1 MEASAN
7 ADSTSRGWLGTLL
20 ACVLLALAYGSISA
34 VGSFLLRGVD
44 SHLWSL
50 APYLG
55 VPWLPAGIG
64 VAGLL
69 IGGTRLWPAIFLAS
83 SFVWVGL
90 VRLPWFVGLVDCA
103 GITIGYIVT
112 VRLMGRWGFGRR
124 FYRYEDP
131 LLLIG
136 AAAVGILIVEA
147 ADLVSLPLTAALLP
161 ATLTPDLWALMRP
174 TSAGFMV
181 PTASD
186 LGLALRWWLND
197 IAGIVLVVPAV
208 ASMSPEFWR
217 VLKARRIEFVF
228 WVLSILVWIF
238 GSHHLA
244 FGESRPLLLMAGL
257 VIVIWAAV
265 RFGVTSASI
274 ATLVCSILAS
284 TAFLSH
290 RGPFAVMS
298 PSEGLAGL
306 WGFIAILTA
315 IGLFL
320 AVLLAERERVTA
332 DLRRSDERLHHAL
345 KVAEI
350 GIFDHDHATDQIF
363 WSPELRR
370 IFGFSADEPVTYDRF
385 LECVVPED
393 RCIIADARQRARDP
407 SNITIEYR
415 IIRRD
420 GEVRW
425 LLAHLED
432 PVSGKGADR
441 QAQHTI
447 GAALDITD
455 RRTAEDTLRA
465 SQRRLAEA
473 QRLGSMGSW
482 DFDWKARDFH
492 LSEEAARIFETHS
505 VPLPGSDDPY
515 LHFVHPDDRGFIRS
529 SIMDAIERRQAV
541 SELTYR
547 VRTAD
552 GGTKYVTVRWETAF
566 AANGSPLRLSGTVQ
580 DITERRRLE
589 AEVIEAGV
597 LERRRL
603 ASELHDN
610 LGQVLFS
617 TALMNARFVD
627 DAVERDPALRS
638 PGEAIKGWL
647 AEALEIC
654 RRLAYSAEPVV
665 PGGLNEALRNLARRN
680 NSPSIRCDAH
690 VSATAAEAV
699 TPAQSLELFRIAQE
713 AITNAIK
720 HSRCSRIDLYLLC
733 ERSVVEL
740 LIEDDGIGMA
750 ASNDRR
756 ADGLGM
762 RTMRYRAER
771 AGGTLTVAP
780 GFASGTV
787 VRALVPRRASDV
799 AGPKASGG
807 EF

>member
-1 MEASAN
+1 MDASPN
-7 ADSTSRGWLGTLL
+7 SDTTSRNWLGTLL
-20 ACVLLALAYGSISA
+20 ACLLLALAYGGISA

-55 VPWLPAGIG
+55 VPWLPAGLG

-69 IGGTRLWPAIFLAS
+69 IGGVRLWPAIFVAS
-83 SFVWVGL
+83 ACIWVGL

-103 GITIGYIVT
+103 GITIGYVVT
-112 VRLMGRWGFGRR
+112 VRLMDRWGFGRR

-161 ATLTPDLWALMRP
+161 ATLTPDLWTLIRP

-181 PTASD
+181 PTSSD

-228 WVLSILVWIF
+228 WVLSIALWII
-238 GSHHLA
+238 GGYNLA
-244 FGESRPLLLMAGL
+244 FGEGRPLLLMTGL

-298 PSEGLAGL
+298 PSEGLAAL

-332 DLRRSDERLHHAL
+332 DLRRSEERLHHAL
-345 KVAEI
+345 EVAEI
-350 GIFDHDHATDQIF
+350 GIFDHEHMTDQIF

-393 RCIIADARQRARDP
+393 RGIIADARRRARDP

-420 GEVRW
+420 GKVRW

-432 PVSGKGADR
+432 HVSGKGAER
-441 QAQHTI
+441 QAQRTI

-492 LSEEAARIFETHS
+492 LSEEAARIFETQS

-515 LHFVHPDDRGFIRS
+515 LHFVHPEDRGFIRS
-529 SIMDAIERRQAV
+529 SILDAIERRETV

-547 VRTAD
+547 VRTQD
-552 GGTKYVTVRWETAF
+552 GGTKHVTVRWETAF
-566 AANGSPLRLSGTVQ
+566 APNGSPLRLVGTVQ
-580 DITERRRLE
+580 NITERRHLE
-589 AEVIEAGV
+589 AEVLEAGV
-597 LERRRL
+597 LERRPARL
-603 ASELHDN
+603 RAARQSGTGPVFLDRALIMNPAVHGRRGRPGPRPAQPRRGHQGLAGRGAGN
-610 LGQVLFS
+610 LQAPRLQ
-617 TALMNARFVD
+617 
-627 DAVERDPALRS
+627 
-638 PGEAIKGWL
+638 
-647 AEALEIC
+647 
-654 RRLAYSAEPVV
+654 RR
-665 PGGLNEALRNLARRN
+665 ARR
-680 NSPSIRCDAH
+680 SRWAQRG
-690 VSATAAEAV
+690 AAKPR
-699 TPAQSLELFRIAQE
+699 PAQ
-713 AITNAIK
+713 
-720 HSRCSRIDLYLLC
+720 
-733 ERSVVEL
+733 
-740 LIEDDGIGMA
+740 
-750 ASNDRR
+750 
-756 ADGLGM
+756 
-762 RTMRYRAER
+762 
-771 AGGTLTVAP
+771 
-780 GFASGTV
+780 
-787 VRALVPRRASDV
+787 
-799 AGPKASGG
+799 
-807 EF
+807 

>member
-1 MEASAN
+1 MEASPN
-7 ADSTSRGWLGTLL
+7 ADTTSRGWWRTLL
-20 ACVLLALAYGSISA
+20 ACVLLALIYGGVSA
-34 VGSFLLRGVD
+34 VGSLLLRGVE
-44 SHLWSL
+44 SHLWSI

-69 IGGTRLWPAIFLAS
+69 IGGVRLWPAIFVAS
-83 SFVWVGL
+83 ACIWGGL
-90 VRLPWFVGLVDCA
+90 VRLPWPVGLVDSA
-103 GITIGYIVT
+103 GITVGYVVT
-112 VRLMGRWGFGRR
+112 VNLMGRWGFGRR

-147 ADLVSLPLTAALLP
+147 ADLVSLPITAALFP
-161 ATLTPDLWALMRP
+161 ATLSPDLRALIRP
-174 TSAGFMV
+174 TSAGFMI
-181 PTASD
+181 PTPAF
-186 LGLALRWWLND
+186 LGTALRWWLND
-197 IAGIVLVVPAV
+197 LAGVVLVVPAV

-228 WVLSILVWIF
+228 WVLSIVLWVI
-238 GSHHLA
+238 GGHNLA
-244 FGESRPLLLMAGL
+244 LAEVRPLLLMAGL

-284 TAFLSH
+284 TAYLGH

-298 PSEGLAGL
+298 PSEGLAAL
-306 WGFIAILTA
+306 WGFISILTA
-315 IGLFL
+315 VGLFL

-332 DLRRSDERLHHAL
+332 NLRRSDERLHHAL

-350 GIFDHDHATDQIF
+350 GIFEHDHTTDQVY
-363 WSPELRR
+363 WSPEMRR
-370 IFGFSADEPVTYDRF
+370 IFGFSADELITRDGF

-393 RCIIADARQRARDP
+393 RWIIADARQRARDP
-407 SNITIEYR
+407 SNITIEFR
-415 IIRRD
+415 ITRRD
-420 GEVRW
+420 GNIRW
-425 LLAHLED
+425 LLAHLEAH
-432 PVSGKGADR
+432 VSGKVAER
-441 QAQHTI
+441 RAQRTI

-455 RRTAEDTLRA
+455 RRTAEDNLRA

-482 DFDWKARDFH
+482 DFDWRARDFH
-492 LSEEAARIFETHS
+492 LSEEAARILETRS
-505 VPLPGSDDPY
+505 VPLPASDDPY

-529 SIMDAIERRQAV
+529 SIVNALERREAV
-541 SELTYR
+541 SELSHR

-552 GGTKYVTVRWETAF
+552 GSTKYVTVRWETVF
-566 AANGSPLRLSGTVQ
+566 APNGSPLRLSGTVQ

-589 AEVIEAGV
+589 AEVLEAGV

-617 TALMNARFVD
+617 TSLMNARFVD
-627 DAVERDPALRS
+627 DAAARDPALRS

-665 PGGLNEALRNLARRN
+665 PGGLSEALRNLARRH
-680 NSPSIRCDAH
+680 NSPSTRCEAH
-690 VSATAAEAV
+690 VTASAAEAV
-699 TPAQSLELFRIAQE
+699 TPAQSLEFFRIAQE

-720 HSRCSRIDLYLLC
+720 HSRCARIDIHLRC
-733 ERSVVEL
+733 ESSVVEL
-740 LIEDDGIGMA
+740 VIEDDGIGKI
-750 ASNDRR
+750 ASFDRS

-771 AGGTLTVAP
+771 AGGTLTVGP
-780 GFASGTV
+780 GRAGGTV
-787 VRALVPRRASDV
+787 VRALVPRRPPDLV
-799 AGPKASGG
+799 GPRASGG